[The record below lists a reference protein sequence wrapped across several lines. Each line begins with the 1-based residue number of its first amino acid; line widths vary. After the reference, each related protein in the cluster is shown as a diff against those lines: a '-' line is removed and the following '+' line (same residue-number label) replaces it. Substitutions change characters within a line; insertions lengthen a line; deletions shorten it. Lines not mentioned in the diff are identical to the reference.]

1 MLYVMNTTVVPSGC
15 DGIWEAIAIPLESAK
30 LNLQEFSGWESA
42 VGHNSTAALMGG
54 LLGTTVPVSRIQVIP
69 KPGDRL
75 LCFKLKGRAPEG
87 VILSKEEI
95 EKIGYEWVLLL
106 YHGTVGR
113 ALDHQLEQ
121 ANAFT
126 QRCWQRI

>member
-15 DGIWEAIAIPLESAK
+15 AGIWEAIAIHTESAK
-30 LNLQEFSGWESA
+30 LNLQEFKWKSA
-42 VGHNSTAALMGG
+42 VGHNSTAALMGE
-54 LLGTTVPVSRIQVIP
+54 LLGRTIPMSRIQVTP
-69 KPGDRL
+69 EPGDRL

-87 VILSKEEI
+87 VILDKEEM

-113 ALDHQLEQ
+113 ALDHQFEQ